1 MRRDRALAWIVVALP
16 LICAGVRGEA
26 AQHYGLGRSPTA
38 AELSAWD
45 IDVRTDGLGL
55 PAGHGSVAE
64 GREIFARTCAGC
76 HGDNG
81 QGGHAD
87 RLVGGQGTLT
97 SAKPVKTVGSYWPYA
112 TTLFDY
118 IRRAMPFNAPQSLS
132 DDEVYSVSAYIL
144 RLNGLVAEDATL
156 DAKSL
161 PRVAMPNRN
170 GFIGIDAK
178 PKVSSPR

>member
-1 MRRDRALAWIVVALP
+1 MRRDRSLAWIAAVS
-16 LICAGVRGEA
+16 LICASVQAEA
-26 AQHYGLGRSPTA
+26 AHRYGLGRPPTA

-45 IDVRTDGLGL
+45 IDVRADGFGL
-55 PAGHGSVAE
+55 PAGSGSVAE
-64 GREIFARTCAGC
+64 GREIFAHTCAGC

-87 RLVGGQGTLT
+87 RLAGGQGTLT
-97 SAKPVKTVGSYWPYA
+97 FAKPVKTVGSYWPYA

-118 IRRAMPFNAPQSLS
+118 IRRAMPFDAPQSLS
-132 DDEVYSVSAYIL
+132 DDEVYSVSAYVL
-144 RLNGLVAEDATL
+144 RLNGLVAEDTTF

-178 PKVSSPR
+178 PKVSGPQ